1 MRLMDDVQELLAEEV
16 RQEIIGRRKAA
27 MAAMD
32 QAVESGDLVRA

>member
-1 MRLMDDVQELLAEEV
+1 MRLMDDVQELLAKEV

-32 QAVESGDLVRA
+32 QAIESGDLVQA